1 LREDR
6 ECGKVEPGRVAEKRG
21 RVEEKGGM
29 MGDRGGRG
37 QNGPVKRTRI

>member
-1 LREDR
+1 M
-6 ECGKVEPGRVAEKRG
+6 EPGRGAEKRG

-37 QNGPVKRTRI
+37 QNGPVNRTRI